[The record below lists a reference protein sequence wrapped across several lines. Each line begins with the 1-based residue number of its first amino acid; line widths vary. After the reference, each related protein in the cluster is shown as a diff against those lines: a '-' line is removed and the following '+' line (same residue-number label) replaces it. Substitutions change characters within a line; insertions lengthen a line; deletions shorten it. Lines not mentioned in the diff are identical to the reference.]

1 MTQGGDEWG
10 DRPLSNHVLFR
21 SADLDCARDM
31 VAQKFCRHRLEVAG
45 GGRFY
50 AVQHH
55 RPGRLVS
62 LNYISYGADVMID
75 PGALETFYLVQIP
88 ISGAATIR
96 HHREEFI
103 SNCGRAALLN
113 ADRETVM
120 HWWAGCEQVLLQIPK
135 AGFRDFAERQMDR
148 RLPGDLVFDPRLD
161 LTHPAMRP
169 WRLLVA
175 ALFRAANDAG
185 QAADGLSAGSALT
198 AAYTEERI
206 LETLLT
212 CQPHNL
218 AAFLDA
224 RLMPAPRQ
232 VKRAQDFI
240 RENAALPIALSD
252 IAAASG
258 VGARALQIAFKRT
271 YGVTPMHALTRERLR
286 RARVDLER
294 RAADDSVTDVALR
307 WGFSHLGRFSADYRA
322 EFGELPRETLRRAGW

>member
-45 GGRFY
+45 GGRFH

-96 HHREEFI
+96 HHREEFV

-135 AGFRDFAERQMDR
+135 AGFVAFAERQMDR

-161 LTHPAMRP
+161 LTDPALRP

-175 ALFRAANDAG
+175 ALFRAANDESAT
-185 QAADGLSAGSALT
+185 SAGALT

-212 CQPHNL
+212 RQPHNL
-218 AAFLDA
+218 SAFIDA

-252 IAAASG
+252 IAEASG
-258 VGARALQIAFKRT
+258 VGARALQVAFKRS
-271 YGVTPMHALTRERLR
+271 YGISPMHALTRERLR
-286 RARVDLER
+286 RARLDLER
-294 RAADDSVTDVALR
+294 REAQTSVTDVALR